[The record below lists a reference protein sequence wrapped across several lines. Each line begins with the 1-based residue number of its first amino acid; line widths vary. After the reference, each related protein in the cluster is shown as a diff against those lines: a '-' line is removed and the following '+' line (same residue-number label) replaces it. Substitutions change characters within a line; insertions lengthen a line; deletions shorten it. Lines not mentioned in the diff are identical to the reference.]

1 MQTCCNHYVL
11 FVAIVV
17 VLVGQVNELGSTR
30 CGSPVFVC
38 NSKRNNN
45 VEKIV
50 ASEKR
55 VVQSPPVPL
64 PPLHR
69 LLLQ

>member
-30 CGSPVFVC
+30 CGSPVFVQC
-38 NSKRNNN
+38 
-45 VEKIV
+45 V
-50 ASEKR
+50 
-55 VVQSPPVPL
+55 
-64 PPLHR
+64 
-69 LLLQ
+69 